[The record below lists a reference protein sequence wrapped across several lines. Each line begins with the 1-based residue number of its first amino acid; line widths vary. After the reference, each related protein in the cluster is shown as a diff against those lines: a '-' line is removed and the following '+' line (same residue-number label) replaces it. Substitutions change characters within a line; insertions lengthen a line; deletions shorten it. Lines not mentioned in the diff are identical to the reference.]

1 MIHGRRFSSPPCYIK
16 VPIGYAI
23 ANRLQQR
30 LLRII
35 STKIVP
41 HMIIKSDMLGFIAR
55 LGDIF

>member
-1 MIHGRRFSSPPCYIK
+1 MIHGRRFSRAPCDIK

-23 ANRLQQR
+23 ANRLQRR

-35 STKIVP
+35 PTKIVS
-41 HMIIKSDMLGFIAR
+41 HIIIKSDMLGFIVR

>member
-1 MIHGRRFSSPPCYIK
+1 MIHGRRFSSPPCDIK

-23 ANRLQQR
+23 ANRLQRR

-35 STKIVP
+35 PTKIVS

>member
-1 MIHGRRFSSPPCYIK
+1 MIHGRRFSSLPCDIK

-23 ANRLQQR
+23 ANRLQRR

-35 STKIVP
+35 PTKIVS